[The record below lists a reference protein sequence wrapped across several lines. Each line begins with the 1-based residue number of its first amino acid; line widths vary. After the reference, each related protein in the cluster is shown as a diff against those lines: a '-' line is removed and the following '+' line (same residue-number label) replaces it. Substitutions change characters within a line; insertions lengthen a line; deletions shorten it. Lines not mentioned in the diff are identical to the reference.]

1 MSEEQ
6 IPVTAP
12 FNKKGNIAGTY
23 SFQDEYG
30 KYLLITMIS
39 NPLGEF
45 LFNYSCS
52 NHLFFLN
59 CNLILIKLKGKK
71 IKFCYLTYNIVI
83 YTLIVIS

>member
-30 KYLLITMIS
+30 KYLLITTIS
-39 NPLGEF
+39 NQFGEY
-45 LFNYSCS
+45 LFNYQYSS
-52 NHLFFLN
+52 HLLFEL
-59 CNLILIKLKGKK
+59 
-71 IKFCYLTYNIVI
+71 
-83 YTLIVIS
+83 